1 MALDPN
7 IILGGRGVDVMGAM
21 GAGNALATQTN
32 QLQQQNA
39 LAQLYKTQGAG
50 IMNGDPNAL
59 NALAAI
65 DPAAGQGFQ
74 AGALGMDQTR
84 QQMAVLDENTKRAAE
99 EYARG
104 LSAEQKAAEAA
115 QIEAGVKQALM
126 APTPEAFDA
135 MMIQMG
141 HPDMVGQF
149 ENRETLAAQFMSVA
163 EIMKTI
169 QPPAT
174 DPLKGAP
181 DGYMFKDPNNPAAGV
196 VPIPGMPAT
205 GPEWRA
211 ATPEEAAAY
220 GAAAGQINAKTG
232 EFKKSSADNGITQ
245 TIRNP
250 DGTET
255 TIQIGGAGIGQGGST
270 SGDALRTSMTDASSV
285 VSLIDEIAKDPALP
299 GVTGAIE
306 GGGGNNVDEFG
317 VGRRMYYGDAGL
329 SVIQKIAQLQGNAW
343 LGARALLKGGGAI
356 TDYESKKAEGA
367 MARLSRAQG
376 DKEFQ
381 AALKDLRDA
390 ITEGMA
396 KLNGAPGS
404 GSPPPATGF
413 DQAEID
419 QLMNGP

>member
-1 MALDPN
+1 MALDPS
-7 IILGGRGVDVMGAM
+7 IILGSRGVDVMGAM
-21 GAGNALATQTN
+21 GAGNALAAQTN

-84 QQMAVLDENTKRAAE
+84 QQMAVIDENTKRAAE

-149 ENRETLAAQFMSVA
+149 ENREALAAQFMSVA

-169 QPPAT
+169 TPPAT

-181 DGYMFKDPNNPAAGV
+181 EGYMFSDPNNPAAGV
-196 VPIPGMPAT
+196 VPIPGMPVS

-220 GAAAGQINAKTG
+220 GAAAGQFNTKTG

-255 TIQIGGAGIGQGGST
+255 TIQIGGSGAGNLGLTEAEGKATGFLYRMENSDKILASLESEGSSLWNKAAGSIPVVGNYMLGEGAQKFEQAKRDFVNAVLRRE
-270 SGDALRTSMTDASSV
+270 SGAVISP
-285 VSLIDEIAKDPALP
+285 DEFANAEKQYFPQP
-299 GVTGAIE
+299 GDGPEVIKQKRENRRLAIE
-306 GGGGNNVDEFG
+306 GV
-317 VGRRMYYGDAGL
+317 RA
-329 SVIQKIAQLQGNAW
+329 SS
-343 LGARALLKGGGAI
+343 GAGGA
-356 TDYESKKAEGA
+356 TSP
-367 MARLSRAQG
+367 
-376 DKEFQ
+376 
-381 AALKDLRDA
+381 
-390 ITEGMA
+390 
-396 KLNGAPGS
+396 APGS

-419 QLMNGP
+419 QLMIGP

>member
-1 MALDPN
+1 MALDPS
-7 IILGGRGVDVMGAM
+7 IILGNRGVDVVGAM
-21 GAGNALATQTN
+21 GAGNALAAQTN

-50 IMNGDPNAL
+50 IMNGDPSAL

-84 QQMAVLDENTKRAAE
+84 QQMAILDENTKRAAE

-149 ENRETLAAQFMSVA
+149 ENREALAAQFMSVA

-169 QPPAT
+169 TPPAT

-181 DGYMFKDPNNPAAGV
+181 EGYMFLDPNNPAAGV
-196 VPIPGMPAT
+196 VPIPGMPVS

-211 ATPEEAAAY
+211 ATPEEAAAN
-220 GAAAGQINAKTG
+220 GAVAGQINTKTG
-232 EFKKSSADNGITQ
+232 KFDAQNPPSNMSLST
-245 TIRNP
+245 NP
-250 DGTET
+250 DGTMTLVQGPGAGRTAAPTSAVT
-255 TIQIGGAGIGQGGST
+255 TEAQKGKMAYESLTKGLDDYEAIFKRTGGAVMPGADK
-270 SGDALRTSMTDASSV
+270 DALLAARRGLQLQMKELYNLGVLNGPDLSIMDALLVDATSVENNALDA
-285 VSLIDEIAKDPALP
+285 
-299 GVTGAIE
+299 
-306 GGGGNNVDEFG
+306 FG
-317 VGRRMYYGDAGL
+317 VADLDGRVTANL
-329 SVIQKIAQLQGNAW
+329 TQL
-343 LGARALLKGGGAI
+343 RK
-356 TDYESKKAEGA
+356 
-367 MARLSRAQG
+367 M
-376 DKEFQ
+376 F
-381 AALKDLRDA
+381 KDLVEPKIKA
-390 ITEGMA
+390 LGGEV
-396 KLNGAPGS
+396 PGS
-404 GSPPPATGF
+404 GSQPPAAGF

-419 QLMNGP
+419 QLMIGP

>member
-1 MALDPN
+1 MALDPS
-7 IILGGRGVDVMGAM
+7 IILGNRGVDVVGAM
-21 GAGNALATQTN
+21 GAGNALAAQTN

-50 IMNGDPNAL
+50 IMNGDPSAL

-84 QQMAVLDENTKRAAE
+84 QQMAILDENTKRAAE

-149 ENRETLAAQFMSVA
+149 ENREALAAQFMSVA

-169 QPPAT
+169 TPPAT

-181 DGYMFKDPNNPAAGV
+181 EGYMFLDPNNPAAGV
-196 VPIPGMPAT
+196 VPIPGMPVS

-220 GAAAGQINAKTG
+220 GAAAGQFNTKTG

-255 TIQIGGAGIGQGGST
+255 TIQIGGSGAGGGKPFTEGQSKDVVFATKAKGALAVLDPIADSLASVGNKALDYDPTGLIRGAFQSDNYQMARQ
-270 SGDALRTSMTDASSV
+270 SGLEFLAAILRK
-285 VSLIDEIAKDPALP
+285 E
-299 GVTGAIE
+299 TGAAVTPSE
-306 GGGGNNVDEFG
+306 EAWYGE
-317 VGRRMYYGDAGL
+317 MYLPRPGDGAPVL
-329 SVIQKIAQLQGNAW
+329 AQKKK
-343 LGARALLKGGGAI
+343 ARA
-356 TDYESKKAEGA
+356 
-367 MARLSRAQG
+367 RAV
-376 DKEFQ
+376 
-381 AALKDLRDA
+381 AALEAGMNAEQIAAQEKALA
-390 ITEGMA
+390 TEDGT
-396 KLNGAPGS
+396 
-404 GSPPPATGF
+404 PPASGNVTSSGV
-413 DQAEID
+413 QWSVAE
-419 QLMNGP
+419 

>member
-163 EIMKTI
+163 EIMKAIT
-169 QPPAT
+169 PEP
-174 DPLKGAP
+174 
-181 DGYMFKDPNNPAAGV
+181 V
-196 VPIPGMPAT
+196 VPLSGPGKV
-205 GPEWRA
+205 A
-211 ATPEEAAAY
+211 AD
-220 GAAAGQINAKTG
+220 INAGILPQGTDLYEPGTSVTVNNGDGPNDAKLRGKLMEKEGELWSTYLETG
-232 EFKKSSADNGITQ
+232 ATSAGTVQDMAALDELIAVAPQGPITGRLAE
-245 TIRNP
+245 IFP
-250 DGTET
+250 GF
-255 TIQIGGAGIGQGGST
+255 ST
-270 SGDALRTSMTDASSV
+270 AGDAFQSIVKRVAPTLR
-285 VSLIDEIAKDPALP
+285 
-299 GVTGAIE
+299 
-306 GGGGNNVDEFG
+306 
-317 VGRRMYYGDAGL
+317 
-329 SVIQKIAQLQGNAW
+329 
-343 LGARALLKGGGAI
+343 
-356 TDYESKKAEGA
+356 
-367 MARLSRAQG
+367 
-376 DKEFQ
+376 
-381 AALKDLRDA
+381 
-390 ITEGMA
+390 
-396 KLNGAPGS
+396 APGS
-404 GSPPPATGF
+404 GATSDIEYDGMLRSLPALRNTPEANAAIASMMKAKAEINVKRAAVIAAYQNGEIDATQARKDMTELDKISILSPEAAAALGINAPPASGSSPASGNVTPSGV
-413 DQAEID
+413 QWSVAE
-419 QLMNGP
+419 